1 MTTKTPLSDALE
13 EMQNLQFT
21 LHIETKK
28 LSKLTQEITNKIDDT
43 EAVHEAGRKVQAA
56 VVAVEAAVATLT
68 EAKAHLDGR
77 GPWDNEDGRYYSEE
91 EYM

>member
-1 MTTKTPLSDALE
+1 M
-13 EMQNLQFT
+13 
-21 LHIETKK
+21 TKK
-28 LSKLTQEITNKIDDT
+28 EITNKIDDT
-43 EAVHEAGRKVQAA
+43 EARRAVVAVEAA